1 MREAIPSLELNGVNL
16 FYAEKGA
23 GEPVV
28 FVHGIPTD
36 YRAWDSQL
44 DSFSEHYRAIAY
56 GRRYAYPNAREGDL
70 LDSRAPSGNG
80 SVVRPRRACGLNPSR
95 EESKE

>member
-1 MREAIPSLELNGVNL
+1 MPSLEVNGVNL

-44 DSFSEHYRAIAY
+44 DSFSEHYRAMSY
-56 GRRYAYPNAREGDL
+56 SRRYAYPNAR
-70 LDSRAPSGNG
+70 A
-80 SVVRPRRACGLNPSR
+80 
-95 EESKE
+95 

>member
-1 MREAIPSLELNGVNL
+1 MPCYLSRRGKVGRSPRTGVANCSNRTRLISVMREAMPSLEVNGVNL

-44 DSFSEHYRAIAY
+44 DSFSEHYRAMSY
-56 GRRYAYPNAREGDL
+56 SRRYAYPNAR
-70 LDSRAPSGNG
+70 A
-80 SVVRPRRACGLNPSR
+80 
-95 EESKE
+95 